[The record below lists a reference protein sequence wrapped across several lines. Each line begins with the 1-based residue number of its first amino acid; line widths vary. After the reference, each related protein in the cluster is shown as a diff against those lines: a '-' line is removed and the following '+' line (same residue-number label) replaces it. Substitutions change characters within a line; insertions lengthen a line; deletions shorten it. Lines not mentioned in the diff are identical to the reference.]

1 MIEHLKVNCYGCYD
15 LCGHDQIYSSTCAV
29 SSHVSSIDVCMFLCC
44 LFEILFR
51 INEEVQDF
59 SRYVLTALCFDVLVD
74 WSPGLSLEFLRLC
87 NIVVASCA
95 GSEVC

>member
-1 MIEHLKVNCYGCYD
+1 MAAMTCVDMNRYTAAPVQCHHMYHL
-15 LCGHDQIYSSTCAV
+15 LTS
-29 SSHVSSIDVCMFLCC
+29 VCFCFC

-51 INEEVQDF
+51 NNEEVQDF